1 VRVDRFSGLN
11 HAGASNRAEIV
22 VDAGFCDVDA
32 RSGRCELEVVA
43 SIGIRADYFS
53 RVGNFEILG
62 CATELRQTDG
72 FRLEER
78 LRRIGHVAC
87 IMVSPLD
94 HAASSGKY
102 DDNLHSSFLA
112 AERRYHRV
120 WSVSLA

>member
-1 VRVDRFSGLN
+1 VRVDRFSRLS
-11 HAGASNRAEIV
+11 HSGASNRAEIV

-43 SIGIRADYFS
+43 SFGIRADYFS

-87 IMVSPLD
+87 IMVSPLG
-94 HAASSGKY
+94 HGALSGQY
-102 DDNLHSSFLA
+102 NDDLHRLK
-112 AERRYHRV
+112 
-120 WSVSLA
+120 